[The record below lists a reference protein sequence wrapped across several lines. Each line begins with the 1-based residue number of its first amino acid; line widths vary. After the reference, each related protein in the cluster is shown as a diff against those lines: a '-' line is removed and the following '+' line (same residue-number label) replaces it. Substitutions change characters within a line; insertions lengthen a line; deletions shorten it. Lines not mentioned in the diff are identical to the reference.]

1 MVLAILTGARA
12 SHAEAAGARPV
23 AENLTYEAPA
33 ECADRPAFAD
43 AVRARSSTPIPRRY
57 AVVVTITRGKKTFR
71 GKLVAKDEHG
81 EAFVRDVEGRTC
93 AEIVDALALALA
105 MAIEVEEDAPDEG
118 PKQPAPVLP
127 SEPLVPPPTP
137 QEKEEPRTQP
147 RPLTISLGASGLA
160 VGGYTPV
167 IAAGGAVFGEIAEHG
182 LSARLSAT
190 FAQSNPVTRGEG
202 DFQTRASFLWGAG
215 VVDLCAAFVQTA
227 RFSGWGCGRFEA
239 GALQSSSSVTGE
251 TLDSH
256 AWLAIGV
263 SARARLVVSG
273 PFFLELSPWASAPFV
288 AEHYIFR
295 TVTQVHDVPILVG
308 GGSLS
313 AGFSFTR

>member
-1 MVLAILTGARA
+1 VAFAEAVHAR
-12 SHAEAAGARPV
+12 SHA
-23 AENLTYEAPA
+23 
-33 ECADRPAFAD
+33 
-43 AVRARSSTPIPRRY
+43 PIPPRY
-57 AVVVTITRGKKTFR
+57 SMHVSITRAKKTIR
-71 GKLVAKDEHG
+71 GRLVAKDREG
-81 EAFVRDVEGRTC
+81 EAFARNVEGRTC
-93 AEIVDALALALA
+93 AEVVDALALALA
-105 MAIEVEEDAPDEG
+105 MAVEVEEDAPEE
-118 PKQPAPVLP
+118 KKTA
-127 SEPLVPPPTP
+127 PPPDTTVP
-137 QEKEEPRTQP
+137 LLPPPSPPAAEESHAPP
-147 RPLTISLGASGLA
+147 KPLTISLGASGLA

-215 VVDLCAAFVQTA
+215 VVDLCAAFVQFA
-227 RFSGWGCGRFEA
+227 RFSAWGCGRFEA
-239 GALQSSSSVTGE
+239 GVLQSSSSSSGE

-263 SARARLVVSG
+263 TARARFLVSG
-273 PFFLELSPWASAPFV
+273 PFFLEASPWASAPFV

-295 TVTQVHDVPILVG
+295 TVTQVHDVPVVVG